1 MHLHFTSLPEKPD
14 AELLRAREEDS
25 IVAEPTALGQPPP
38 DTSLYVRVDAFS
50 PTTEGAC
57 RAADNE
63 STRLDGQPISCPH
76 HPAAQDALDERVRA
90 AARLDTSGV
99 ILDRPDAWYAVGD
112 RQAGFCDA
120 CNERLNAHLQK
131 IYEDQYVPY
140 AVVSKLAEASE
151 ASQVPFWREHSQLR
165 LESGLEAG
173 ARLSRR
179 VRDEARLA
187 RKVETWV
194 GARLTGMN
202 AASVQLARKLDFVV
216 LPVTCNDTGQVDPA
230 PYEVFAAAVNKRAV
244 VGLADSLTASQPARA
259 LQASRYASALGA
271 SLSLPEGAS
280 AETIDAVAEHRRF
293 TREFQTRYRPVDR
306 YAEVLLVYSPECDH
320 WTNGR
325 HGRGVRAAAEALS
338 RVCAQYRVV
347 LGVPRM
353 GSEPLVLADAGA
365 LPHDEA
371 RHLQARVRDGA
382 TAIVVGQVG
391 GADELGRLFEPPL
404 GDLSEGLEKVGNGSV
419 FGIDPRGTPDDRPY
433 QPLVVPMDRALES
446 LLGRGRRVA
455 STNRPSLLVKLFLD
469 PDRKLD
475 VHLVG
480 RAWNPTGGHAQAVQ
494 GAVMRLSGAAVGGAR
509 TAWLFSPGAP
519 ERKVTLTAYDMGVQ
533 ARLPDFIGSAVL
545 TVSR

>member
-1 MHLHFTSLPEKPD
+1 MHLHFTSPLEIPD
-14 AELLRAREEDS
+14 AELLQARESDA
-25 IVAEPTALGQPPP
+25 IVADPTAITPPP
-38 DTSLYVRVDAFS
+38 PHTSLYVRVDAFS
-50 PTTEGAC
+50 PVEEGEC
-57 RAADNE
+57 RTAEGEQAQFDN
-63 STRLDGQPISCPH
+63 QAISCPH
-76 HPAAQDALDERVRA
+76 HAAAQDALDERARA
-90 AARLDTSGV
+90 AARLDTNGV
-99 ILDRPDAWYAVGD
+99 ILDRPDAWYAAGD
-112 RQAGFCDA
+112 RQAGFCNA
-120 CNERLNAHLQK
+120 CNDRLNAHLQK

-140 AVVSKLAEASE
+140 AVVSKLAGASE
-151 ASQVPFWREHSQLR
+151 PSEVPFWREHSQLR
-165 LESGLEAG
+165 LASGLEAG

-187 RKVETWV
+187 RNVETWV
-194 GARLTGMN
+194 GAQLTGMN
-202 AASVQLARKLDFVV
+202 AASVQLARKLDFVI
-216 LPVTCNDTGQVDPA
+216 LPVTCHDSGQVDPA

-244 VGLADSLTASQPARA
+244 VGLADALTASEPARA
-259 LQASRYASALGA
+259 LQASRYASAMGA
-271 SLSLPEGAS
+271 SLSLPESAT

-293 TREFQTRYRPVDR
+293 TREFQTRYRPVER

-347 LGVPRM
+347 LGVPRS
-353 GSEPLVLADAGA
+353 GSEPLILADAGA

-382 TAIVVGQVG
+382 TAIVVGKVG

-404 GDLSEGLEKVGNGSV
+404 GELSEGLGKVGNGSV
-419 FGIDPRGTPDDRPY
+419 FSIDPRGEPEDRAF
-433 QPLVVPMDRALES
+433 QPLVVPMDRALDS

-469 PDRKLD
+469 PERKLD

-480 RAWNPTGGHAQAVQ
+480 RAWNPTVGHAQAVQ
-494 GAVMRLSGAAVGGAR
+494 GAVVRLSGSAVGGSR